1 MIRVRDCILAAATP
15 LAALALVAVAPVG
28 AGAQTEV
35 LTVQGALPRLNYR
48 DTQGNL
54 LWAMPANSVLWK
66 LDGPFNAGVV
76 VVTAAAKSGSININ
90 EGGVSIR
97 GSGFPAA
104 KLHVGT
110 ITSVTEP
117 GEVKVDPGNPNAA
130 ATIYAVNK
138 DISASMVIETQ
149 KSGRKASLRL
159 DSPESSFIHSTGA
172 TYTLRDI
179 DNAVNA
185 LTVFPSAANDNSIV
199 VRNGRIGLGV
209 INPAN
214 PLQLASG
221 AKVTPGGV
229 FTNAS
234 SRNLKH
240 DIQPLPATSALETV
254 RALQPVTFEYN
265 ADPGEQEVG
274 FIAED
279 VPALVANN
287 DRKSLSPMDVVAV
300 LTKVVQ
306 EQDRQLAAQA
316 EQLRVQGEELAKQRA
331 AIEKITATLGDANT
345 AAPREARRATADR
358 NS

>member
-1 MIRVRDCILAAATP
+1 MSRVPNRIRVASAT
-15 LAALALVAVAPVG
+15 LALLVVAAG
-28 AGAQTEV
+28 AASAQTEV
-35 LTVQGALPRLNYR
+35 LTVQGTLPRLNYR
-48 DTQGNL
+48 DTNANL
-54 LWAMPANSVLWK
+54 IWSMPANTVLWK
-66 LDGPFNAGVV
+66 LDGPINAGVMI
-76 VVTAAAKSGSININ
+76 VTAAAPSGSINVN

-97 GSGFPAA
+97 GGGFPSA
-104 KLHVGT
+104 KLQVGNLDFPT
-110 ITSVTEP
+110 DA
-117 GEVKVDPGNPNAA
+117 GEVLVDPGNPNAD

-138 DISASMVIETQ
+138 DINSSVLVETM
-149 KSGRKASLRL
+149 KVGGKAALRL
-159 DSPESSFIHSTGA
+159 VSPESSFVQTAGS
-172 TYTLRDI
+172 TYTLRDNK
-179 DNAVNA
+179 NATNA
-185 LTVFPSAANDNSIV
+185 FTVFPSTSNDNAIV

-234 SRNLKH
+234 SRALKH
-240 DIQPLPATSALETV
+240 DVTPLSGASALETV
-254 RALQPVTFEYN
+254 RQLEPVTFAYN
-265 ADPGEQEVG
+265 ADPEERQVG

-279 VPALVANN
+279 VPSLVADN

-306 EQDRQLAAQA
+306 EQDRQLALQA
-316 EQLRVQGEELAKQRA
+316 EQLRAQSEELARQRA
-331 AIEKITATLGDANT
+331 AIEKITASLGDGNG

>member
-1 MIRVRDCILAAATP
+1 MIRVSNGIRPACAM
-15 LAALALVAVAPVG
+15 LALLAVA
-28 AGAQTEV
+28 AGTSSAQTEV
-35 LTVQGALPRLNYR
+35 VTVQGNLPRYNYR

-54 LWAMPANSVLWK
+54 LWALPGNSVLWK
-66 LDGPFNAGVV
+66 LDGPINAGVV
-76 VVTAAAKSGSININ
+76 VATAAAPSGSINLN
-90 EGGVSIR
+90 EGGVAIR
-97 GSGFPAA
+97 GTGFPSA

-110 ITSVTEP
+110 ITSPTEP

-138 DISASMVIETQ
+138 DINSSVVIETL

-159 DSPESSFIHSTGA
+159 ASPEASFIQTTAA
-172 TYTLRDI
+172 TYTLRDV

-185 LTVFPSAANDNSIV
+185 FTVFPSAANDNSIV

-209 INPAN
+209 LNPAN

-221 AKVTPGGV
+221 AKVTAGGV

-234 SRNLKH
+234 SRALKH
-240 DIQPLPATSALETV
+240 DIVPLSGASALDTV
-254 RALQPVTFEYN
+254 RQLEPVTFAYN
-265 ADPGEQEVG
+265 ADPAEQQVG

-279 VPALVANN
+279 VPQLVADN
-287 DRKSLSPMDVVAV
+287 DRKSLSPMDLVAV

-306 EQDRQLAAQA
+306 DQDKQLALQA
-316 EQLRVQGEELAKQRA
+316 EQLRAQSEELARQRA
-331 AIEKITATLGDANT
+331 AIEKISASLGEANG